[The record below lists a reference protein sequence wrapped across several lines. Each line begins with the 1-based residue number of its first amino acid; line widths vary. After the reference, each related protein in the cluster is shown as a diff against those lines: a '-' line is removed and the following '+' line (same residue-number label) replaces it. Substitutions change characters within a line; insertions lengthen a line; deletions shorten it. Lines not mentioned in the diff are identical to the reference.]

1 MQILVIGQGG
11 REHAIA
17 WKCAQSIDVKK
28 VWVAP
33 GNAGTALEDK
43 IQNLAIAAD
52 AIDQLIEFAQQH
64 RIDLTIV
71 GPEATLAAGIVDAFQ
86 AVGLRCFGPSQKACQ
101 LESSKQF
108 CKEFLQHHQIPT
120 ANYACFDRIQP
131 ALDYIEL
138 QSLPMVIKADGLASG
153 KGVVIANS
161 YEEAKNAA
169 QAMLEQGRFGAAGNR
184 IVIEEFLEGEELS
197 FIVMANGLTIIPL
210 ASSQDHKRLNDGDN
224 GPNTGGMGAYS
235 PAPILTKSLQQTILE
250 TIIHPTLQGLLD
262 HGISYT
268 GFLYAGLM
276 ITAEGPKVLEFNCRL
291 GDPETQ
297 AIIMRL
303 QSDLP
308 KLCLQVLA
316 DKKAIDLPQW
326 DKRDALT
333 VVIAAEGYP
342 NHPRLGD
349 TIHALPRDNDTCKIF
364 HAGTQLVNDTIKTQ
378 GGRVLAVT
386 SLGDSLHHARES
398 AYHMIDHISWSG
410 CFCRRDIGARGLAH
424 LCEN

>member
-33 GNAGTALEDK
+33 GNAGTALEEK

-52 AIDQLIEFAQQH
+52 AIDQLVEFAQQH

-71 GPEATLAAGIVDAFQ
+71 GPEATLAAGVVDAFQ
-86 AVGLRCFGPSQKACQ
+86 AAGLTCFGPTQNACQ

-120 ANYACFDRIQP
+120 ANYACFNRIQP

-138 QSLPMVIKADGLASG
+138 QSLPIVIKADGLASG

-161 YEEAKNAA
+161 YEDAKNAA
-169 QAMLEQGRFGAAGNR
+169 QEMLEQGRFGVAGNR
-184 IVIEEFLEGEELS
+184 IVIEEFMEGEELS

-235 PAPILTKSLQQTILE
+235 PAPILTKSLQQTIIE
-250 TIIHPTLQGLLD
+250 TIINPTLQGLLD
-262 HGISYT
+262 RGISYS

-276 ITAEGPKVLEFNCRL
+276 ITTEGPKVLEFNCRL

-326 DKRDALT
+326 DKRHALT
-333 VVIAAEGYP
+333 VVMAAEGYP
-342 NHPRLGD
+342 NHPRLSD
-349 TIHALPRDNDTCKIF
+349 TIHTLPRDNDTCKIF
-364 HAGTQLVNDTIKTQ
+364 HVPSRHNHNDCSTW
-378 GGRVLAVT
+378 L
-386 SLGDSLHHARES
+386 
-398 AYHMIDHISWSG
+398 
-410 CFCRRDIGARGLAH
+410 
-424 LCEN
+424 